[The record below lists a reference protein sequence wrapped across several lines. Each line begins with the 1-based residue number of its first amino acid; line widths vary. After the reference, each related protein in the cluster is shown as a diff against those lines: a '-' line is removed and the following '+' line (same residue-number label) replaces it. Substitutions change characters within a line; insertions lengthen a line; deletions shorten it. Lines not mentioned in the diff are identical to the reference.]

1 MDYYFKLYN
10 INLTF
15 AVKHSVS
22 ITITAAYFFMQAVCV
37 MVIEADS
44 TPHRN
49 YYLSKM
55 SDSGEGN
62 GRKRRRIVTED
73 EGMDTDEGNTSAIL
87 INIMLTDANLIN
99 RI

>member
-44 TPHRN
+44 TPRRH
-49 YYLSKM
+49 YYLSNM
-55 SDSGEGN
+55 SDTGEGN
-62 GRKRRRIVTED
+62 GRKRRRTVVYI
-73 EGMDTDEGNTSAIL
+73 
-87 INIMLTDANLIN
+87 
-99 RI
+99 

>member
-22 ITITAAYFFMQAVCV
+22 IAITAAYFYMQAVFV
-37 MVIEADS
+37 MVIEADC
-44 TPHRN
+44 TPRRH

-62 GRKRRRIVTED
+62 GRKRRTVT
-73 EGMDTDEGNTSAIL
+73 GGGTVG
-87 INIMLTDANLIN
+87 
-99 RI
+99 RGRR